1 MEAKMQQM
9 IGKMAKMFPMMI
21 LMGFMIVVISLIIGY
36 VNSQNAAVYFAESK
50 VVRETTLLA
59 ERASIESIGL
69 WLPYFKFLGI
79 GLILGGIVMA
89 LRVIIDNLKAAGMQ
103 VLSNIPEGNRPG
115 MPKPP
120 FFGPLMP
127 MVMMLGEL
135 IFVVALIVS
144 LGLAAD
150 ARSLFA
156 NPIPDI
162 DAAGAGTA
170 LLSQIQNIHATAA
183 WLIPFKFFGV
193 ATMFLSIVMG
203 LGTIIYILGSQTE
216 LIQAGIQIARRAME
230 TGSRDEKEAERV
242 AA

>member
-1 MEAKMQQM
+1 MQQV
-9 IGKMAKMFPMMI
+9 IGKMAKMYSMMI
-21 LMGFMIVVISLIIGY
+21 LMGFMIVVVALIIGY

-50 VVRETTLLA
+50 AIRETTLLA

-89 LRVIIDNLKAAGMQ
+89 LRVIIDNLKAAGVQ
-103 VLSNIPEGNRPG
+103 VLANVPEGVRPA

-127 MVMMLGEL
+127 MVMMLGEV
-135 IFVVALIVS
+135 IFIVAFIVS

-150 ARSLFA
+150 ARAVFA
-156 NPIPDI
+156 NPLPTI
-162 DAAGAGTA
+162 DAAGAGSA
-170 LLSQIQNIHATAA
+170 LLAQVQNIHATAS
-183 WLIPFKFFGV
+183 WLIPFKFFGI
-193 ATMFLSIVMG
+193 ATMFLAITMG

-216 LIQAGIQIARRAME
+216 LIQKGIQVARSSMQV
-230 TGSRDEKEAERV
+230 GSRDEKKAEKV
-242 AA
+242 TA

>member
-1 MEAKMQQM
+1 MQKM

-21 LMGFMIVVISLIIGY
+21 LMGFMIVVIALIIGY

-50 VVRETTLLA
+50 AVRETTLLA

-79 GLILGGIVMA
+79 GLILGGIIMA
-89 LRVIIDNLKAAGMQ
+89 LRVIIDNLKAAGAQ
-103 VLSNIPEGNRPG
+103 VLSNVPEGKRPA

-120 FFGPLMP
+120 FFGPLVP
-127 MVMMLGEL
+127 MVMMLGEV

-150 ARSLFA
+150 ARAVFA
-156 NPIPDI
+156 NPLPVI
-162 DAAGAGTA
+162 DAAGAGSA
-170 LLSQIQNIHATAA
+170 LLEQVQNIQATAA

-193 ATMFLSIVMG
+193 ATMFLAITMG
-203 LGTIIYILGSQTE
+203 LGTIIFILGSQTE
-216 LIQAGIQIARRAME
+216 LIQRGIQIARSSMQVR
-230 TGSRDEKEAERV
+230 SRDEKETEKVTA
-242 AA
+242 

>member
-1 MEAKMQQM
+1 MQQM

-21 LMGFMIVVISLIIGY
+21 LMGFMIVVIALIVGY

-50 VVRETTLLA
+50 TVRETTLLA

-89 LRVIIDNLKAAGMQ
+89 LRVIIDNLKGAGMQ
-103 VLSNIPEGNRPG
+103 VLSNIPEGKRPA

-127 MVMMLGEL
+127 MVMMLGEV
-135 IFVVALIVS
+135 IFIVALIVS

-150 ARSLFA
+150 ARAVFA

-162 DAAGAGTA
+162 DAASAGSA
-170 LLSQIQNIHATAA
+170 LLEQVQSIHATAA

-193 ATMFLSIVMG
+193 ATMFLAIAMG
-203 LGTIIYILGSQTE
+203 RGTIIFILGSQTE
-216 LIQAGIQIARRAME
+216 LIQKGIQIARSSMQV
-230 TGSRDEKEAERV
+230 GSRDEKEVEKVTA
-242 AA
+242 

>member
-170 LLSQIQNIHATAA
+170 L